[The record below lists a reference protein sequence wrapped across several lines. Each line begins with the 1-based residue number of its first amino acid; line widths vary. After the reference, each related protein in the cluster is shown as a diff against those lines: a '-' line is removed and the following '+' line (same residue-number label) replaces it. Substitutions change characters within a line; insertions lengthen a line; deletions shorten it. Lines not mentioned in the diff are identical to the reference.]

1 MDSNLLKTKSIEQLV
16 GDAESGAKAL
26 KRTLT
31 AMDLTLLGIGAIIG
45 TGIFVLTGTAAAN
58 QAGPGIVLSYV
69 MAGLVC
75 AFAALCY
82 AEFAAMIPIS
92 GSAYTYAYATLG
104 EIFAW
109 MIGWDLIL
117 EYAVGSMTVA
127 VGWSGYFQ
135 RILAGF
141 GLHLPAW
148 MSAAPAAG
156 VEGAIV
162 NLPAIFIVLVISAL
176 LVIGVRE
183 SARFNAVMVAVKLA
197 AILFFIVVGVGYV
210 KPENWSPFLPYGW
223 AGVSAAAAVVFFAYI
238 GFDAV
243 STTAEEAKNPS
254 RDLPIGIIASLV
266 ICTVLYLAVAGILS
280 GIIPV
285 VQFKATPQFL
295 NAPVGYALHVINMDW
310 AAGLVSAGAVA
321 GITSVLLVMLLSQ
334 PRIFFAM
341 SRDQLLP
348 PGVSKVHPRFR
359 TPYITTM
366 ITGVVVAIVAG
377 FTPINVLGEMTS
389 IGTLF
394 AFVVVCM
401 AVIILRRS
409 RPDARSAVQGALRLR
424 HSRVWRRVLGL
435 PDGQPD
441 GDDVGALPRVA
452 RPRHGDLLVL
462 RPDPQPARERGRS
475 RGAERRRKPGQLPQD
490 GRLHADLQRLLH
502 HAAGRVDGVGR
513 HLGGA
518 GEVARARHDA
528 HELVR
533 AAHQS
538 ADCRRLRS
546 EDSGRRRRRRGRRLR
561 ARAVVEEVV
570 GISVSARLLDGNA
583 VAAAIREAVLPDVQ
597 RFTVSSG
604 RPPGLG
610 IVLVGEDP
618 AVGDLRPQQ
627 GEGRWLRPACGSTCS
642 ACRRLR
648 ALSDLLALVERLNAS
663 DVARRDPRS
672 GAVA

>member
-141 GLHLPAW
+141 SLHLPAW

-162 NLPAIFIVLVISAL
+162 NLPAIFIVLVITAL

-285 VQFKATPQFL
+285 VQFKADAQFL
-295 NAPVGYALHVINMDW
+295 NAPVGYALHVINKDW

-366 ITGVVVAIVAG
+366 ITGMVVAIVAG

-409 RPDARSAVQGALRLR
+409 RPDAVRPFKVPFGYVIPVCGVVFSAYLMVNLTVMTWVRFLVWLDLGMVIYWFYGRTHSQLASAAEAAARTGAESLGNFLKMAGYMLIFNGFCIALLGVLTEWGALSEELAK
-424 HSRVWRRVLGL
+424 WDELDTLLTNWFGL
-435 PDGQPD
+435 HINPQIADAFGLKILAI
-441 GDDVGALPRVA
+441 GLVA
-452 RPRHGDLLVL
+452 T
-462 RPDPQPARERGRS
+462 
-475 RGAERRRKPGQLPQD
+475 
-490 GRLHADLQRLLH
+490 
-502 HAAGRVDGVGR
+502 
-513 HLGGA
+513 
-518 GEVARARHDA
+518 
-528 HELVR
+528 
-533 AAHQS
+533 
-538 ADCRRLRS
+538 
-546 EDSGRRRRRRGRRLR
+546 
-561 ARAVVEEVV
+561 VV
-570 GISVSARLLDGNA
+570 GF
-583 VAAAIREAVLPDVQ
+583 VLT
-597 RFTVSSG
+597 RSSKK
-604 RPPGLG
+604 
-610 IVLVGEDP
+610 
-618 AVGDLRPQQ
+618 
-627 GEGRWLRPACGSTCS
+627 S
-642 ACRRLR
+642 
-648 ALSDLLALVERLNAS
+648 
-663 DVARRDPRS
+663 
-672 GAVA
+672 

>member
-16 GDAESGAKAL
+16 GDAERGAKAL

-58 QAGPGIVLSYV
+58 KAGPAIVLSYV
-69 MAGLVC
+69 LAGMAC

-141 GLHLPAW
+141 GMHLPAW
-148 MSAAPAAG
+148 MAAAPATG
-156 VEGAIV
+156 PGAIL
-162 NLPAIFIVLVISAL
+162 NLPAILIVLAISCL
-176 LVIGVRE
+176 LVVGVRE
-183 SARFNAVMVAVKLA
+183 SARFNAVIVAVKLA

-210 KPENWSPFLPYGW
+210 KPENWSPFMPYGW

-266 ICTVLYLAVAGILS
+266 VCTVLYLLVAGILS

-285 VQFKATPQFL
+285 VDFKDDPQFL
-295 NAPVGYALHVINMDW
+295 NAPVGYALAVIHQDW

-341 SRDQLLP
+341 SRDHLLP
-348 PGVSKVHPRFR
+348 PGVSKVHPKFR

-377 FTPINVLGEMTS
+377 FTPIEILSEMTS

-394 AFVVVCM
+394 AFVVVSL
-401 AVIILRRS
+401 AVIILRVK
-409 RPDARSAVQGALRLR
+409 RPDARRPFTVPGGHVIPALGVVSCAYLMIALTVMTWVRFLVWLDIGMVIYWFYGR
-424 HSRVWRRVLGL
+424 THSQL
-435 PDGQPD
+435 
-441 GDDVGALPRVA
+441 AN
-452 RPRHGDLLVL
+452 H
-462 RPDPQPARERGRS
+462 
-475 RGAERRRKPGQLPQD
+475 AE
-490 GRLHADLQRLLH
+490 
-502 HAAGRVDGVGR
+502 
-513 HLGGA
+513 
-518 GEVARARHDA
+518 
-528 HELVR
+528 
-533 AAHQS
+533 
-538 ADCRRLRS
+538 
-546 EDSGRRRRRRGRRLR
+546 
-561 ARAVVEEVV
+561 
-570 GISVSARLLDGNA
+570 
-583 VAAAIREAVLPDVQ
+583 AAAR
-597 RFTVSSG
+597 SSLENISNFLKMTG
-604 RPPGLG
+604 YM
-610 IVLVGEDP
+610 LVFNGF
-618 AVGDLRPQQ
+618 
-627 GEGRWLRPACGSTCS
+627 SIT
-642 ACRRLR
+642 
-648 ALSDLLALVERLNAS
+648 LLALMTAWGVTTEELAKWHELDAVLDRWFGLHISPEIA
-663 DVARRDPRS
+663 DAFGLKILAVGLVAVVLGFVLGRS
-672 GAVA
+672 SSKK

>member
-58 QAGPGIVLSYV
+58 QAGPAIVLSYV
-69 MAGLVC
+69 LAGLAC

-141 GLHLPAW
+141 QLHLPVW
-148 MSAAPAAG
+148 MSAAPNAG

-162 NLPAIFIVLVISAL
+162 NLPAILIVLVITAL
-176 LVIGVRE
+176 LVVGVRE

-197 AILFFIVVGVGYV
+197 AILFFIIVGVGYV
-210 KPENWSPFLPYGW
+210 KPENWSPFMPYGFQ
-223 AGVSAAAAVVFFAYI
+223 GVSAAAAVVFFAYI

-266 ICTVLYLAVAGILS
+266 ICTVLYLSVAGILS

-285 VQFKATPQFL
+285 VDFKDDPKFL
-295 NAPVGYALHVINMDW
+295 NAPVGYALSVINQDW

-341 SRDQLLP
+341 SRDNLFP

-359 TPYITTM
+359 TPYITTI
-366 ITGVVVAIVAG
+366 ITGVVVAIVASL
-377 FTPINVLGEMTS
+377 TPINVLGEMTS

-394 AFVVVCM
+394 AFVVVSI
-401 AVIILRRS
+401 AVIILRIK
-409 RPDARSAVQGALRLR
+409 RPEAKRPFRVPFGYLFPVLGVLSCTYLMLSLTVLTWVRFLVWLDLGMIFYWFYGRTHSQLVNKAEAAARSGLESLSNFLKIAGYMLVFNGFCIALLG
-424 HSRVWRRVLGL
+424 VLTEIGFL
-435 PDGQPD
+435 SPELARWHEL
-441 GDDVGALPRVA
+441 DDVLNRWFGMHISP
-452 RPRHGDLLVL
+452 
-462 RPDPQPARERGRS
+462 EI
-475 RGAERRRKPGQLPQD
+475 
-490 GRLHADLQRLLH
+490 ADAFGLKIL
-502 HAAGRVDGVGR
+502 GIGV
-513 HLGGA
+513 
-518 GEVARARHDA
+518 V
-528 HELVR
+528 
-533 AAHQS
+533 
-538 ADCRRLRS
+538 
-546 EDSGRRRRRRGRRLR
+546 
-561 ARAVVEEVV
+561 AVVIGFVMW
-570 GISVSARLLDGNA
+570 R
-583 VAAAIREAVLPDVQ
+583 P
-597 RFTVSSG
+597 SSKK
-604 RPPGLG
+604 
-610 IVLVGEDP
+610 
-618 AVGDLRPQQ
+618 
-627 GEGRWLRPACGSTCS
+627 
-642 ACRRLR
+642 
-648 ALSDLLALVERLNAS
+648 
-663 DVARRDPRS
+663 
-672 GAVA
+672 